1 MKGGESIFKLGNTK
15 RFIQLW
21 AWKPAIQNQISFTK
35 KRCDV
40 IIRGSL
46 GTHTGLGEV
55 EDEAGMGV
63 IHLGVQYHAT
73 AFLGPASSDP
83 LVDGF
88 SELSHTSCVY
98 LCSIVPIVQRQANK
112 VSITS
117 WPDLQRLCK
126 PQSDL
131 SPVIQYLIHKVNT
144 VKR

>member
-1 MKGGESIFKLGNTK
+1 M
-15 RFIQLW
+15 
-21 AWKPAIQNQISFTK
+21 
-35 KRCDV
+35 
-40 IIRGSL
+40 
-46 GTHTGLGEV
+46 